1 MDFECVKKEKLKD
14 DYSQLYIVTSFSSKV
29 LTNINLE
36 DS

>member
-1 MDFECVKKEKLKD
+1 MDFECVKKILKD

-29 LTNINLE
+29 LKNINLE